1 MIVIQKALLSLIAVN
16 SKCSIFSLPQT
27 ILPQLNPY
35 NKNFSSQPVIHIHRS
50 TLYLYNINNNS
61 HHHSRQV
68 LNLTVNQALCYAL
81 HLHWYINPQHNS
93 LRYLLFPSAYMWGTE
108 VRSCYATW
116 LILESRYVKP
126 GEPDSRN
133 CVCSK
138 LMYFWFFSLFR
149 NYMYFKVECQ
159 NRTMTRWDA

>member
-1 MIVIQKALLSLIAVN
+1 MRIKYAVIYVSQICNSLISLTLRYSFLKTGKMIVIQKALLSLIAVN

-93 LRYLLFPSAYMWGTE
+93 LRYLLFPSAYM
-108 VRSCYATW
+108 
-116 LILESRYVKP
+116 
-126 GEPDSRN
+126 
-133 CVCSK
+133 
-138 LMYFWFFSLFR
+138 
-149 NYMYFKVECQ
+149 
-159 NRTMTRWDA
+159 